1 MGKNKNSFIS
11 VFLFI
16 ITGVSAYCAGTFYG
30 KGQGEVLR
38 ITILALMGA
47 GITIFASAE
56 GREKNSLL
64 YDNKEHFGRFA
75 GFYMIGLA
83 GAVLF
88 PLLPMYG
95 WAYLVI
101 FVVMA
106 LMSNQVAGI
115 GAASTFLLISI
126 LLETGGS
133 YTEFFMYFVSGMA
146 GVVLFSYI
154 DNSFKVGLPLLTS
167 TCIFMVSI
175 VVNYF
180 LTVDVNFTF
189 EVAFIMAANVL
200 VCILLLLLFLRYYS
214 TAVVHRYRDKYMEIN
229 DPECP
234 ILVAL
239 KQKSK
244 AEYYQA
250 IHTAYLSDKIAK
262 RLKLDDA
269 VTKTCGYYHKIGTL
283 KGANSWDTI
292 LEVCNEFAFPPAAIA
307 LLKEYTDKET
317 PLTSKEAIVVLFADT
332 LVASILYLFSK
343 NSKVQPDY
351 NQIID
356 AIYQKKIDNGILDKS
371 LITMGE
377 LKEMKKLLLEEK
389 LYYDFLR

>member
-11 VFLFI
+11 IFLFI
-16 ITGVSAYCAGTFYG
+16 ITGVCAYSAGTFYG
-30 KGQGEVLR
+30 KGQGEILR
-38 ITILALMGA
+38 ITIMALIGA
-47 GITIFASAE
+47 GITIFLSAE

-75 GFYMIGLA
+75 GFYLIGLA
-83 GAVLF
+83 GAVMF
-88 PLLPMYG
+88 PILPMYG

-101 FVVMA
+101 FIVMA
-106 LMSNQVAGI
+106 LMSNPLIGMGAG
-115 GAASTFLLISI
+115 STFLVISV

-133 YTEFFMYFVSGMA
+133 YNEFFMYFISGMA
-146 GVVLFSYI
+146 GAILFSYV
-154 DNSFKVGLPLLTS
+154 DKAFRVGLPLLIS
-167 TCIFMVSI
+167 LSIFIVSI
-175 VVNYF
+175 AANYF
-180 LTVDVNFTF
+180 LTVDIRLTF
-189 EVAFIMAANVL
+189 EVGFIMLANLLVCVL
-200 VCILLLLLFLRYYS
+200 VLLVFLRYYS
-214 TAVVHRYRDKYMEIN
+214 TAVVHKYRDKYMEIN

-234 ILVAL
+234 ILVEL

-250 IHTAYLSDKIAK
+250 VHTAYLSDKIAK
-262 RLKLDDA
+262 RLNLDNA
-269 VTKTCGYYHKIGTL
+269 KTKTCGYYHKIGIL
-283 KGANSWDTI
+283 KGENSWDTI
-292 LEVCNEFAFPPAAIA
+292 LEVCNEYYFPPEAIA
-307 LLKEYTDKET
+307 LLKEYTDRET

-343 NSKVQPDY
+343 NPKVEPDY

-356 AIYQKKIDNGILDKS
+356 AIYQKKNETGILDKS
-371 LITMGE
+371 KITMGE